1 MGSLFL
7 LVKEVFDIVTSK
19 VIRAPAL
26 FLPRCCHFNYLPTS
40 NTTEHFY
47 YSVISKYCTV
57 CFIYTSPHFKDFAT
71 VAHIYIQNI

>member
-7 LVKEVFDIVTSK
+7 LVKEAFDIVTSK
-19 VIRAPAL
+19 VIATVL
-26 FLPRCCHFNYLPTS
+26 SLLLPTS

-57 CFIYTSPHFKDFAT
+57 CFIYTSPHFKDFQRLQLLT
-71 VAHIYIQNI
+71 FTYKTYD